1 MLHLV
6 DGGVHADCCWCAGE
20 CLIEACLAHIG
31 AEPVDGLEPCSG
43 VDRKEIGP
51 QTSIW
56 AVLEVCILEGEMTRA
71 LVGVVGQVDV
81 CELGEERAG
90 VFGERVECEAV
101 EDYSEDLRTG

>member
-1 MLHLV
+1 
-6 DGGVHADCCWCAGE
+6 
-20 CLIEACLAHIG
+20 
-31 AEPVDGLEPCSG
+31 
-43 VDRKEIGP
+43 
-51 QTSIW
+51 
-56 AVLEVCILEGEMTRA
+56 MTRA